1 LYQANRS
8 AHGYP
13 EHTQLSQHTGFFHVY
28 LFYEAKN
35 VLQVD
40 FGLKAENGQEGES

>member
-1 LYQANRS
+1 
-8 AHGYP
+8 
-13 EHTQLSQHTGFFHVY
+13 